1 MNRSAFLRRFWSGA
15 LALSLTAALIP
26 SAFAFPL
33 PWSKAQSAPSVADFS
48 KNGLVGSIISFTAE
62 DFVVQTKNKSVLN
75 SITIE
80 SLPDSGTGTLVIGG
94 QPLQVGSV
102 VDSSALS
109 GLRFQSAQSPNA
121 LTTSFTFLPSFSSG
135 QKSDPSTVTIYLLT
149 EENHPPV
156 ARNMD
161 LSTYKNVAL
170 TGYFDAVD
178 TEGDLLTF
186 QLTST
191 PARGSVTVAEDGSS
205 QFVYTPYENKT
216 GSDSFTYVALDPA
229 GNTSTEARV
238 TIRIDKAGTAVT
250 YADLDGHYAHKSA
263 IRLAEEGVYVGQY
276 VDGKY
281 FFEPDAPVSR
291 ARFLSMAMAVSGLEA
306 MEGVTMTGFSDDYA
320 IPTWAKGCV
329 SAALK
334 AGAIQGSQDAAGAP
348 VFGAQEPITL
358 AEATVMLNNLLNITD
373 VPAEVFFSEE
383 QTHWATQAAA
393 NLSAAGILTSGQAG
407 NATLF
412 QGLTMAETAQ
422 LLDNAMDMLNARQH
436 NRWMIG

>member
-1 MNRSAFLRRFWSGA
+1 MNQSAFFRRFGA
-15 LALSLTAALIP
+15 AALTLALVAALSP
-26 SAFAFPL
+26 SAFAITF
-33 PWSKAQSAPSVADFS
+33 PWSREASAPSVSDFS
-48 KNGLVGSIISFTAE
+48 KNGLVGSIISFSGD
-62 DFVVQTKNKSVLN
+62 DFVVRSENKSVLN

-80 SLPDSGTGTLVIGG
+80 SLPDPGAGTLVIGG

-109 GLRFQSAQSPNA
+109 GLRFQAVQAPSVQ
-121 LTTSFTFLPSFSSG
+121 TTSFTFCPSFSSA
-135 QKSDPSTVTIYLLT
+135 QDSPSTTVTIHLLT
-149 EENHPPV
+149 QENHPPV
-156 ARNMD
+156 ARNME

-178 TEGDLLTF
+178 TEGDSLTF

-229 GNTSTEARV
+229 GNTSTEAKV
-238 TIRIDKAGTAVT
+238 VIRIDKANTSVT
-250 YADLDGHYAHKSA
+250 YADLEGHSAHKAA

-276 VDGKY
+276 VDGTY

-373 VPAEVFFSEE
+373 VPAEVFFSTQE
-383 QTHWATQAAA
+383 THWAAQAAA
-393 NLSAAGILTSGQAG
+393 NLSAAGILRSGSASMFEC
-407 NATLF
+407 LS
-412 QGLTMAETAQ
+412 MAETAQ
-422 LLDNAMDMLNARQH
+422 LLDGAMDVLHSRQEGF
-436 NRWMIG
+436 WLLP